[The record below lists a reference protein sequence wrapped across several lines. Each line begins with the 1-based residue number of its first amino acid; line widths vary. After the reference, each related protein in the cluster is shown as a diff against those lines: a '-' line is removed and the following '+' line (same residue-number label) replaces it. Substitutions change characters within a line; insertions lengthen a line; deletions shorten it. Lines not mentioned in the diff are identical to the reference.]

1 MISIKDGKLYQW
13 DTGRIVMCKA
23 PEGMWIDEIHLDNYT
38 TKNAIILNTY
48 LDGDY
53 VCAKIPDVVLQKL
66 NPINIYTVMKVEDN
80 EKTIESM
87 QFNIIQR
94 KKPEDYVYEEE
105 EILRYDKLEEKLEE
119 LEERIDNFEPGGGG
133 GGGNVEITAESIEE
147 ALGYVPADKDEIE
160 IPDYSAVEGEK
171 GHILNRPFYEDVTIG
186 ELLPATTVVIEG
198 LENLVPHTLSLTIG
212 NTYTVNWNGTD
223 YAAVCKEYEGN
234 PALGNIEFISAE
246 GNSGE
251 PFVIMPVPPELVEVL
266 GISGTMIVA
275 VDDSTEVVVSV
286 SGEAK
291 ELKKLDNKFLSLD
304 WLPVYDG
311 EVEVFPETSLE
322 SGSNIHEIDF
332 TTFNE
337 GEKAIVYC
345 DGVRYECICK
355 SNNGYIMFGNVN
367 IYNGADTGEPFVVS
381 STYSKSVIMF
391 IDGEEHTVSINK
403 FNYRNIPK
411 WYLPKDV
418 FEYVKELKFIDPFTD
433 ANVSVRADQKGLY
446 VLASDGT
453 VLTFLPNS
461 SSFYGNYEGK
471 VLKVVDGTPAWSD
484 IPEGGSAEVT
494 KESIKEALGYVP
506 ADEEAVNNA
515 LGTYIN
521 DVARLVGGD
530 A

>member
-23 PEGMWIDEIHLDNYT
+23 PEGMQIDEIHLDNYT
-38 TKNAIILNTY
+38 TKNAIILKTY
-48 LDGDY
+48 LEGDY

-66 NPINIYTVMKVEDN
+66 NPINIYTVMRVEND
-80 EKTIESM
+80 EKTIESS
-87 QFNIIQR
+87 QFNVIQR

-105 EILRYDKLEEKLEE
+105 EILRYDTLEEKIKE
-119 LEERIDNFEPGGGG
+119 LEEKIENFEPGGG
-133 GGGNVEITAESIEE
+133 GGGNVEITAESIKE
-147 ALGYVPADKDEIE
+147 ALGYVPADKEKIE
-160 IPDYSAVEGEK
+160 TPDYSAAEGEK

-186 ELLPATTVVIEG
+186 ELLPATTVGNEG
-198 LENLVPHTLSLTIG
+198 SENFIPNTLSLKIG
-212 NTYTVNWNGTD
+212 RTYTVNWNGTE
-223 YAAVCKEYEGN
+223 YATVCKEYDGY
-234 PALGNIEFISAE
+234 PALGNIELVNDE
-246 GNSGE
+246 EDTGE
-251 PFVIMPVPPELVEVL
+251 PFIILPIPPELAAKL
-266 GISGTMIVA
+266 GFSGTVINIL
-275 VDDSTEVVVSV
+275 DDSTEVVVSII
-286 SGEAK
+286 GEK
-291 ELKKLDNKFLSLD
+291 EELKKLDNKFLSLD

-322 SGSNIHEIDF
+322 SGSSIHEIDF

-381 STYSKSVIMF
+381 STYSKSIIMF
-391 IDGEEHTVSINK
+391 IDGGEHTVSISK
-403 FNYRNIPK
+403 LNYKYIPK

-471 VLKVVDGTPAWSD
+471 VLKVVDGMPAWSD
-484 IPEGGSAEVT
+484 IPGGAEVT